1 MWFRS
6 SVDPRVG
13 FVCHKNGG
21 TEPNRTLEFTP
32 ESKHLRVIG
41 KIIPG
46 REKKHTLSWKSNV
59 PGKSSINETFTAA
72 IAMFTV

>member
-13 FVCHKNGG
+13 FVCQKNGG
-21 TEPNRTLEFTP
+21 TEPNRTLGFTP

-41 KIIPG
+41 NIIPG
-46 REKKHTLSWKSNV
+46 REKKTYPLMEIKRAWE
-59 PGKSSINETFTAA
+59 ILDQ
-72 IAMFTV
+72 